1 MSSRGRRLNA
11 EINIVPYIDVMLVLL
26 VIFMIT
32 APLLTPGV
40 TVNLPQ
46 AAAKPLKNSH
56 KETLVLSVDSKGRFY
71 LNVGAHTDQPVSDKQ
86 VMAMTAAVLQRRAKT
101 PVLVRGDQNVPYGR
115 MIHAM
120 TLLQRAGAPK
130 VGLVTKTPPRKG
142 SGAS

>member
-1 MSSRGRRLNA
+1 MNGSGRRLNA
-11 EINIVPYIDVMLVLL
+11 QINIVPYIDVMLVLL

-46 AAAKPLKNSH
+46 AAAKPLKNAH
-56 KETLVLSVDSKGRFY
+56 KQPLVLTVDAKGRY
-71 LNVGAHTDQPVSDKQ
+71 YMDVGKNTDQPVSDKQ
-86 VMAMTAAVLQRRAKT
+86 VMALTAATLRRRPNT
-101 PVLVRGDQNVPYGR
+101 PVLVRGDNSVPYGR

-130 VGLVTKTPPRKG
+130 VGLVTQNPPAG
-142 SGAS
+142 NNGHH